1 MGEPITRLNPRV
13 TSSINKDFLEYCL
26 TILVWAASFLKPL
39 EHEKRGRVPYDYRML
54 LVLCILRILLRKT
67 YEDYEREMRRDPR
80 ICRFFWLE
88 ILPGK
93 STINDFMKKLDMK
106 TIRKFNFFLIK
117 PYIKRKLNIMMDAS
131 GIRIIGRSIWF
142 CIRIKKDI
150 SKRECDK
157 IHVAACTDLHL
168 ILNWFI
174 TNSRKHDSPYFIR
187 LLKPFKKLGIVLADL
202 GYLARKHFQFV
213 ADRKGA
219 LFIPFKSNS
228 TGKPKG
234 YETWK
239 FAFNLWKKV
248 NSVYMN
254 IYHQRS
260 KIEMV
265 FSALKK
271 RYGDKL
277 YCRSKKMRRKEM
289 ALRFVAYN
297 LRIVAYILHS
307 EKKKLPLYVR
317 A

>member
-13 TSSINKDFLEYCL
+13 ISSINKDFLDYCL
-26 TILVWAASFLKPL
+26 KILVWTASFLKPI
-39 EHEKRGRVPYDYRML
+39 EHKKRGRVPYDYRML
-54 LVLCILRILLRKT
+54 LVLCILRILLCKT

-80 ICRFFWLE
+80 ICDFFWLE
-88 ILPGK
+88 VLPGK
-93 STINDFMKKLDMK
+93 STLNDFMKNLKMT
-106 TIRKFNFFLIK
+106 TIRKFNLCLIRPLIK
-117 PYIKRKLNIMMDAS
+117 RQLNIMMDAS

-150 SKRECDK
+150 SKKECDK
-157 IHVAACTDLHL
+157 IHIAACSDLHL

-174 TNSRKHDSPYFIR
+174 TDGKKHDSPYFIR
-187 LLKPFKKLGIVLADL
+187 LLKPFRKLGVVVADL

-219 LFIPFKSNS
+219 LFIPFKINS
-228 TGKPKG
+228 TAKPKSNPA
-234 YETWK
+234 WK
-239 FAFNLWKKV
+239 YAFNLWKTI
-248 NSVYMN
+248 NSVYLS

-265 FSALKK
+265 FSALKR
-271 RYGDKL
+271 RYGDEL
-277 YCRSKKMRRKEM
+277 YCRSKRMRRKEM

-297 LRIVAYILHS
+297 VRIVAYFLHS
-307 EKKKLPLYVR
+307 QKKKLPLYVM